1 MGNAKL
7 NNKIY
12 DQSPKLKVLVQKL
25 KKAKADKDQE
35 KIKDLEKQIKFQKI
49 RIDVNR

>member
-1 MGNAKL
+1 MKNHL
-7 NNKIY
+7 E
-12 DQSPKLKVLVQKL
+12 
-25 KKAKADKDQE
+25 KDQE